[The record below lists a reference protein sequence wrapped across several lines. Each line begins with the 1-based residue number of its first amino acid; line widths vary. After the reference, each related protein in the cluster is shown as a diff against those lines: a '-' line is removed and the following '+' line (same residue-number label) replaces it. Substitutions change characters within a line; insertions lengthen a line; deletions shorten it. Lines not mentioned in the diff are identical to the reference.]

1 MVHGRSLHDVVA
13 RAQHD
18 LQHDVEGRR
27 QRQHDEDEERGR
39 AARGRTQHTGA
50 ADTGRIAGV
59 ARRAQDAAAVGRARK
74 SFTERTLSVDGT
86 ADSGKVRNRVVKNRR
101 AVKAARVMIE
111 PCGGCFDVVR
121 SKSSG

>member
-1 MVHGRSLHDVVA
+1 MAVVIRVSACAHTHTHTHLLLTLEALLVHGRSLHDVVA

-18 LQHDVEGRR
+18 LQQDVEGRR

-59 ARRAQDAAAVGRARK
+59 ARQAQDAAAVGRARK

-86 ADSGKVRNRVVKNRR
+86 AIL
-101 AVKAARVMIE
+101 ARCAIE
-111 PCGGCFDVVR
+111 
-121 SKSSG
+121 S